1 MGKPKLTRNPI
12 LEVYFLVLKS
22 EVILAIGAHPD
33 DIELGCGGTISAASK
48 LGKRVIA
55 VFMSKGEQSGNPEVR
70 PKESIEALALLG
82 VKEVYFGD
90 FPDSEIPCSRLA
102 IDFLEAFF
110 VANKPDTVLTHT
122 VNDIHQDHRQVGWL
136 SVSAFRNAPR
146 LLAYETPRVTQAF
159 SPTYFVDI
167 TNCVSDK
174 WSALKCHFSQ
184 KTKRYITYESMVNL
198 ASFRG
203 SQVSLPAAEAFE
215 VVRYVERAEKS
226 T

>member
-1 MGKPKLTRNPI
+1 M
-12 LEVYFLVLKS
+12 VLKS
-22 EVILAIGAHPD
+22 EVILAVGAHPD

-55 VFMSKGEQSGNPEVR
+55 VFLSKGEQSGNPEIR
-70 PKESIEALALLG
+70 PKESIEALSLLG

-90 FPDSEIPCSRLA
+90 FPDSEIPCTRQA

-122 VNDIHQDHRQVGWL
+122 VHDIHQDHRQVGWL

-159 SPTYFVDI
+159 SPTYVVDI
-167 TNCVSDK
+167 TNCVGDK
-174 WSALKCHFSQ
+174 WLALKCHFSQ

-203 SQVSLPAAEAFE
+203 SQGSLPAAEAFE
-215 VVRYVERAEKS
+215 VVRYVEKSEKS

>member
-1 MGKPKLTRNPI
+1 
-12 LEVYFLVLKS
+12 LVLKS
-22 EVILAIGAHPD
+22 EVILAVGAHPD

-55 VFMSKGEQSGNPEVR
+55 VFLSKGEQSGNPEIR
-70 PKESIEALALLG
+70 PKESIEALSLLG

-90 FPDSEIPCSRLA
+90 FPDSEIPCTRQA

-122 VNDIHQDHRQVGWL
+122 VHDIHQDHRQVGWL

-159 SPTYFVDI
+159 SPTYVVDI
-167 TNCVSDK
+167 TNCVGDK
-174 WSALKCHFSQ
+174 WLALKCHFSQ

-203 SQVSLPAAEAFE
+203 SQGSLPAAEAFE
-215 VVRYVERAEKS
+215 VVRYVEKSEKS